1 MLRAIVVG
9 GKACGEERK
18 RLVILKSAFPESP
31 DSTRT
36 EFDLILQALAPP
48 ISFDLYCNT
57 ASAHCKI

>member
-9 GKACGEERK
+9 GKACGEEK
-18 RLVILKSAFPESP
+18 KSLVILKSAFPESS

-36 EFDLILQALAPP
+36 EFDLMLQALAPP
-48 ISFDLYCNT
+48 DSSNLYCNT